1 MPQRDAWGVRAKREG
16 EMVRAAN
23 QGRSREANRSAE
35 AVAGARPAPAGSSR
49 SARSTG
55 SGTGRRRPVPTL
67 ARWPIEVEEPTG
79 PAWTSDPSV
88 ALVRSMIADYRAGLA
103 DRAAAN
109 WHDDV
114 VWRVLGSG
122 PLAGEWTGAE
132 QVFAYHG
139 LAVRLSDGDYRQR
152 LVALE
157 GSRGSIVNAYLRTTA
172 RRGDRRLDM
181 PTLLV
186 FEIAGGR
193 VKRVTELPGDRDAW
207 ARFWTD

>member
-1 MPQRDAWGVRAKREG
+1 LA
-16 EMVRAAN
+16 RAAN
-23 QGRSREANRSAE
+23 RGRSREPNAPAE
-35 AVAGARPAPAGSSR
+35 AGRAAGRATTSKSVPA
-49 SARSTG
+49 TG
-55 SGTGRRRPVPTL
+55 GGVRRPVPTV
-67 ARWPIEVEEPTG
+67 ARWPLEIDDPIG
-79 PAWTSDPSV
+79 PAWASDPSV
-88 ALVRSMIADYRAGLA
+88 ALVSAVIADYRAGRA

-114 VWRVLGSG
+114 VWRVLGTG

-132 QVFAYHG
+132 QVFAYHR
-139 LAVRLSDGDYRQR
+139 LAAQLSEGDYRQR

-181 PTLLV
+181 PTLVV

-193 VKRVTELPGDRDAW
+193 VKRVTELPGDREAW
-207 ARFWTD
+207 AAFWTD